1 VAAPTSELSPLT
13 PREIAALVLSVA
25 LVPLNSTMLA
35 VAIPTIARDLSVAS
49 EALTQALVASY
60 LLVGI
65 VLQSPGGKLG
75 DGIGHERALGLGQVV
90 FAAGAIV
97 GFVARSLPLLE
108 LSRGLMAAGGAV
120 MVPSSFALVRS
131 RVAEKAQARAFGAFG
146 AVMGLA
152 AAVGPLVGGEIVGR
166 VGWPFLFAANAPPV
180 LVAALLARS
189 NVKEP
194 RRPMPR
200 FDVLGSALLGVG
212 LVLAVL
218 GLRAQ
223 RWGLV
228 GAGVVVLVLFFGW
241 ERRAA
246 NPVIDPSLFRARAFA
261 AGVSVVG
268 LQNLAM
274 YALLFEL
281 PLVLTRAFGG
291 DAKTS
296 GRTLLALTLAMVTGS
311 LSGGRMVARLG
322 ARGAALLGSVV
333 ALAGIVYLGWQ
344 TPTGAGDLVPGLVLL
359 GVGIGLS
366 TPAVQT
372 ASMAA
377 VDRAKSGMAAGVSS
391 TARYLGGVIGVGVVS
406 TLTSG
411 AAEPL
416 AAHRLAAQML
426 AVVLLVAIF
435 AAAALPGFMPGD
447 VRVHR
452 R

>member
-1 VAAPTSELSPLT
+1 VSAASTELPALT
-13 PREIAALVLSVA
+13 PREIAALVLSIG

-49 EALTQALVASY
+49 EALTQGLVASY

-75 DGIGHERALGLGQVV
+75 DGIGHGRALGLGQLGFAVGAVV
-90 FAAGAIV
+90 GFAA
-97 GFVARSLPLLE
+97 RTMLLLE

-131 RVAEKAQARAFGAFG
+131 RVSEKAQPRAFGAFG

-152 AAVGPLVGGEIVGR
+152 AAVGPLVGGEIVAR
-166 VGWPFLFAANAPPV
+166 LGWPYLFVVNAPPV
-180 LVAALLARS
+180 LLAAVLARS
-189 NVKEP
+189 SVKEP
-194 RRPMPR
+194 RRAMPR

-212 LVLAVL
+212 LVLAVI
-218 GLRAQ
+218 GLHTQ
-223 RWGLV
+223 RWALV
-228 GAGVVVLVLFFGW
+228 GTGVLVVVVFFGW

-246 NPVIDPSLFRARAFA
+246 NPVIDPSLFRTRAFA

-281 PLVLTRAFGG
+281 PVVVSRAFGG

-311 LSGGRMVARLG
+311 LSGSRLAARVG
-322 ARGAALLGSVV
+322 ARGAALVGSTV
-333 ALAGIVYLGWQ
+333 ALAGMLYVGWQ
-344 TPTGAGDLVPGLVLL
+344 TPSGAGDLVPGLLVL

-372 ASMAA
+372 VSMAA
-377 VDRAKSGMAAGVSS
+377 VERAKSGMAAGVSS

-406 TLTSG
+406 TLLAGSPD
-411 AAEPL
+411 AL
-416 AAHRLAAQML
+416 AAHKTAAHVL
-426 AVVLLVAIF
+426 AVVLLVAIL
-435 AAAALPGFMPGD
+435 AAAALPSPPSPP
-447 VRVHR
+447 RTT
-452 R
+452 